1 MDSFAQDPSGFTK
14 SKDVMQSDH
23 ATSADRQDTDLPFTH
38 LPQNPSS
45 STSTS
50 NEQIDICSVP
60 EPQPASTIPN
70 IVLSSIPA
78 CTAGPMQA
86 GFKLRQ
92 VVQSN
97 NRLKRK
103 LSHVGSPEGAPR
115 SAHKSDCCKG
125 SCGLKSV
132 FTDHTRAVGHEVAEQ
147 QAAAQRNSCQLR
159 TTSAGDLSF
168 VSAPPAQKSAN
179 LSL

>member
-1 MDSFAQDPSGFTK
+1 
-14 SKDVMQSDH
+14 
-23 ATSADRQDTDLPFTH
+23 
-38 LPQNPSS
+38 
-45 STSTS
+45 
-50 NEQIDICSVP
+50 
-60 EPQPASTIPN
+60 
-70 IVLSSIPA
+70 
-78 CTAGPMQA
+78 MQA

-103 LSHVGSPEGAPR
+103 LSPESAPR

-125 SCGLKSV
+125 SCGLKRI

-168 VSAPPAQKSAN
+168 VSVPLAQKSAN